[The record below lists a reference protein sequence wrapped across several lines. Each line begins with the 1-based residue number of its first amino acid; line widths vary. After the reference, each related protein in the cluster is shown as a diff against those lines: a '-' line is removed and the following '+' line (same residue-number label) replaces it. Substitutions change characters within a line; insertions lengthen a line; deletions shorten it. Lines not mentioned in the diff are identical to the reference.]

1 MKYYF
6 RNQDVFNK
14 EQWKEVSYDFLQ
26 HCIDDAY
33 CDDCCV
39 VVLVKAEK
47 EALYFEYTEFEC

>member
-6 RNQDVFNK
+6 RNHDVFNK

-33 CDDCCV
+33 DDCCV
-39 VVLVKAEK
+39 VMLVKAEK
-47 EALYFEYTEFEC
+47 ETLYFEYTEFEC